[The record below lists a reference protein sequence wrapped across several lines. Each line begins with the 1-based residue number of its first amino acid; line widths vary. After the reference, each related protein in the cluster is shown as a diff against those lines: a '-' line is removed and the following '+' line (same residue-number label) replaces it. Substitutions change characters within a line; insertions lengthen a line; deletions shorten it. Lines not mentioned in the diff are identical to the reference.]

1 MNTRAILYGLGAL
14 ALLVAVGTAGWIAGG
29 EGGSADPAIQD
40 AIALPIPPLPPRFG
54 ASERYDRCL
63 AEVSDD
69 PAKAAITA
77 SAWMRE
83 SQDPAGPHC
92 LALAQLGIGQPAA
105 AAALFERLAARP
117 DLATPVRAAM
127 FDQASQAWLLAQ
139 QPDAAYRAARE
150 AVALAPDNPDLWVGR
165 AVAALARTQYQLAVD
180 DLGNAFA
187 RDPSRADILVRRA
200 AALRMLDRPDAALA
214 DIERALTADPD
225 NAEALL
231 ERGILRQRRN
241 DPAGARADWE
251 RAILLAA
258 DSQTADLA
266 IQDLALLEAGPI
278 R

>member
-1 MNTRAILYGLGAL
+1 MNTRTISYGVGAL
-14 ALLVAVGTAGWIAGG
+14 ALLVVVGITGWIAGG
-29 EGGSADPAIQD
+29 DADVADSALHD
-40 AIALPIPPLPPRFG
+40 AVALPIPPLPPRF
-54 ASERYDRCL
+54 ATSERYDRCL

-69 PAKAAITA
+69 PTGAIVTA
-77 SAWMRE
+77 TAWVRDVP
-83 SQDPAGPHC
+83 DPAGQHC
-92 LALAQLGIGQPAA
+92 LALAQLGVGQPAA
-105 AAALFERLAARP
+105 AAALLERLAAKP
-117 DLATPVRAAM
+117 ELATQVRAAM

-139 QPDAAYRAARE
+139 QPDAAYRAAQE

-165 AVAALARTQYQLAVD
+165 AVAAQARAQYRLAVD
-180 DLGNAFA
+180 DFANAFA
-187 RDPSRADILVRRA
+187 LDPSRTDILVRRA
-200 AALRMLDRPDAALA
+200 ATLRLLDRLDAARA

-231 ERGILRQRRN
+231 ERGILKQRSN

-266 IQDLALLEAGPI
+266 TQDLALLDAGPV